1 MKALIFDIIHG
12 GDYIA
17 KKLMDR
23 GYDVYCVDVYRY
35 AKQEIKDRIVE
46 MGANLSEEAPAGEYA
61 LLLAP
66 SHCPVD
72 MFLRDD
78 VIVDKRI
85 TFHQAVGEFIDDKR
99 FRIEVTGVKGK
110 TSLCYMLAHILDKAG
125 KKVFLHTSRG
135 QGQYVNGEHRIDKL
149 MSIAPTSLLVLPEGD
164 YDVMVTEVSLG
175 GSGKADIAVIT
186 NLLEDYG
193 IAKNTGKA
201 STSKA
206 SILTD
211 NINIVESS
219 ECEFWKGFG
228 KDAIGYGGRVR
239 VNGSPRLGEPLDITI
254 DYDGKHDVRFG
265 EGFLGLEYIHAI
277 DAALTICEQ
286 MSIPK
291 DVMISALESF
301 RGIPGR
307 GEISKENGIWTV
319 TERNPGISHI
329 SIGSTL
335 STMKRMGALDGLT
348 VILDPVN
355 RRVCDKLD
363 IEQIRDVID
372 KYDVRLIFLND
383 GKDVTIPEGTKT
395 ILKFIKEGFQ

>member
-17 KKLMDR
+17 EKLMDR

-35 AKQEIKDRIVE
+35 AKQEIKDRIIE

-78 VIVDKRI
+78 VIVEKRV

-211 NINIVESS
+211 NIKIV
-219 ECEFWKGFG
+219 
-228 KDAIGYGGRVR
+228 
-239 VNGSPRLGEPLDITI
+239 
-254 DYDGKHDVRFG
+254 
-265 EGFLGLEYIHAI
+265 
-277 DAALTICEQ
+277 
-286 MSIPK
+286 
-291 DVMISALESF
+291 
-301 RGIPGR
+301 
-307 GEISKENGIWTV
+307 
-319 TERNPGISHI
+319 
-329 SIGSTL
+329 
-335 STMKRMGALDGLT
+335 
-348 VILDPVN
+348 
-355 RRVCDKLD
+355 
-363 IEQIRDVID
+363 
-372 KYDVRLIFLND
+372 
-383 GKDVTIPEGTKT
+383 
-395 ILKFIKEGFQ
+395 